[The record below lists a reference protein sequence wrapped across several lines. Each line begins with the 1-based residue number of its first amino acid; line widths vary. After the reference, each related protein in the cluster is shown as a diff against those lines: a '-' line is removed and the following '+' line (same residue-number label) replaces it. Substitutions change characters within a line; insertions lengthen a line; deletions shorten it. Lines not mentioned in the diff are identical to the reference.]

1 MDIQSLTTIVWVDEA
16 NLIDYSSIIDELIL
30 KSHKHLELEGR
41 AEIFPSLVI
50 TSNIQHRCM
59 AV

>member
-30 KSHKHLELEGR
+30 
-41 AEIFPSLVI
+41 
-50 TSNIQHRCM
+50 
-59 AV
+59 